1 MELLLVGTGA
11 STLRKMNMRSTAALP
26 SVRERILETALDE
39 FYASGFYGATM
50 RNIANSAG
58 CSAANVYNHFENKS
72 ELLVE
77 ILRRA
82 SDEQFT
88 ATRNALRKAGDDPA
102 ERWRVAVVAHAL
114 FTARNPRACLVANTE
129 LRYLDDLNRRRV
141 VGSRDAQEQLF
152 VEIAENGVEQVYSSS
167 RGASG
172 GHGSVDDVLGDPL
185 VVPSGRAADR
195 AGGCRR
201 LRPLRAQP
209 GGIPESLSPG
219 VTSDGCHG
227 LLGEQA
233 LMTYS
238 GP

>member
-1 MELLLVGTGA
+1 
-11 STLRKMNMRSTAALP
+11 MNTRSTAALP

-39 FYASGFYGATM
+39 FYASGFHGATM

-88 ATRNALRKAGDDPA
+88 ATRNALRKAGADPA
-102 ERWRVAVVAHAL
+102 VRWRAAVVAHSL

-129 LRYLDDLNRRRV
+129 LRYLDDMNRKRV

-152 VEIAENGVEQVYSSS
+152 VDIAEV
-167 RGASG
+167 A
-172 GHGSVDDVLGDPL
+172 VDLGIFAISNVHQAVTAVLTMC
-185 VVPSGRAADR
+185 S
-195 AGGCRR
+195 
-201 LRPLRAQP
+201 
-209 GGIPESLSPG
+209 GIPLWFRP
-219 VTSDGCHG
+219 DGPLTAQEVADDYG
-227 LLGEQA
+227 DYA
-233 LMTYS
+233 LNLVGYRKV
-238 GP
+238 

>member
-1 MELLLVGTGA
+1 
-11 STLRKMNMRSTAALP
+11 MNTRSTATLS

-39 FYASGFYGATM
+39 FYASGFHGATM

-88 ATRNALRKAGDDPA
+88 ATRNALRKAGSDPA
-102 ERWRVAVVAHAL
+102 ERWKVAVVAHAL

-152 VEIAENGVEQVYSSS
+152 VGIAEA
-167 RGASG
+167 ASQQG
-172 GHGSVDDVLGDPL
+172 LFDLPNVHQAVTAVLTMC
-185 VVPSGRAADR
+185 A
-195 AGGCRR
+195 
-201 LRPLRAQP
+201 
-209 GGIPESLSPG
+209 GIPLWFRA
-219 VTSDGCHG
+219 DGPLTAQEVADDYG
-227 LLGEQA
+227 RYA
-233 LMTYS
+233 LNLVGYRKA
-238 GP
+238 

>member
-1 MELLLVGTGA
+1 
-11 STLRKMNMRSTAALP
+11 MNSRSTAVVS

-39 FYASGFYGATM
+39 FYASGFHGATM

-88 ATRNALRKAGDDPA
+88 ATRNALRKAGSGPA
-102 ERWRVAVVAHAL
+102 ERWCAAVVAHSL

-129 LRYLDDLNRRRV
+129 LRYLDDLNRKRV

-152 VEIAENGVEQVYSSS
+152 VDIAEKGIEQGVF
-167 RGASG
+167 
-172 GHGSVDDVLGDPL
+172 D
-185 VVPSGRAADR
+185 VPSVHQAVTAVLTMCSGISLWYRPDGPRTAQEVADDY
-195 AGGCRR
+195 
-201 LRPLRAQP
+201 
-209 GGIPESLSPG
+209 G
-219 VTSDGCHG
+219 VY
-227 LLGEQA
+227 A
-233 LMTYS
+233 LNLVGYRV
-238 GP
+238 GYRQN

>member
-1 MELLLVGTGA
+1 
-11 STLRKMNMRSTAALP
+11 MNTRSTAALP

-39 FYASGFYGATM
+39 FYASGFHGATM

-88 ATRNALRKAGDDPA
+88 ATRNALRKAGVDPA
-102 ERWRVAVVAHAL
+102 VRWRAAVVAHSL

-129 LRYLDDLNRRRV
+129 LRYLDDMNRKRV

-152 VEIAENGVEQVYSSS
+152 VDIAEV
-167 RGASG
+167 A
-172 GHGSVDDVLGDPL
+172 VDLEIFAISNVHQAVTAVLTMC
-185 VVPSGRAADR
+185 S
-195 AGGCRR
+195 
-201 LRPLRAQP
+201 
-209 GGIPESLSPG
+209 GIPLWFRP
-219 VTSDGCHG
+219 DGPLTAQEVADDYG
-227 LLGEQA
+227 DYA
-233 LMTYS
+233 LNLVGYRKV
-238 GP
+238 

>member
-1 MELLLVGTGA
+1 
-11 STLRKMNMRSTAALP
+11 MNTRSTAALP

-39 FYASGFYGATM
+39 FYASGFHGATM

-88 ATRNALRKAGDDPA
+88 ATRNALRKAGADPA
-102 ERWRVAVVAHAL
+102 EQWRVAVVAHAL

-141 VGSRDAQEQLF
+141 VGSRDAQEHLF
-152 VEIAENGVEQVYSSS
+152 VEIAEKGVEQGLFDLPRVHQ
-167 RGASG
+167 A
-172 GHGSVDDVLGDPL
+172 VTAVLTMC
-185 VVPSGRAADR
+185 S
-195 AGGCRR
+195 
-201 LRPLRAQP
+201 
-209 GGIPESLSPG
+209 GIPLWFRP
-219 VTSDGCHG
+219 DGPLTAQEVADDYG
-227 LLGEQA
+227 RYA
-233 LMTYS
+233 LNLVGYRKV
-238 GP
+238 